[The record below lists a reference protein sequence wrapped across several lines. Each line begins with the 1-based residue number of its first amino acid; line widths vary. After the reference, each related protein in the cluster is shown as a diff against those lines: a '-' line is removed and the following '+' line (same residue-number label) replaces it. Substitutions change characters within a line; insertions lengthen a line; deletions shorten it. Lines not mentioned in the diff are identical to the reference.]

1 VNSETRFASVWY
13 AHSYLRELVLIYPTY
28 AIMMGEHGISPLAL
42 STLFIV
48 WSLTHLVLEVPSG
61 TLADRYSRR
70 RLLILSAALKGV
82 AFLIWWVLPGFWGY
96 LVGFV
101 AWGMAS
107 SLVSGTAEALLHDT
121 LAARDAT
128 HTFARLYG
136 RGLAFNSLGVATALA
151 LGGYAA
157 EFGYTLPLLASVA
170 APWLTAALVAVGLEE
185 PPRARQPHLDGL
197 VGTLRGAVIEIRRNP
212 TLIYVVA
219 MFTILVTGYGVLEEY
234 IGPLLTEKPGFSL
247 TAIGVVYAS
256 AFAARTVGMELAHRL
271 PVRGFRPIA
280 TIFGIGGVGLA
291 LVTRFDH
298 WLLAV
303 PLAIYFAAS
312 ASAEVLLQTRL
323 QESMTGH
330 ARATVTSIAGVGE
343 ASFGVVLYLMI
354 GSAAEI
360 WSWHAGAA
368 GVAALTIVGAAV
380 FWLFAPPHHS
390 RSETAPTT

>member
-1 VNSETRFASVWY
+1 MNSETRFASVWY

-185 PPRARQPHLDGL
+185 PPRARQPHSDGL
-197 VGTLRGAVIEIRRNP
+197 VGTLR
-212 TLIYVVA
+212 
-219 MFTILVTGYGVLEEY
+219 
-234 IGPLLTEKPGFSL
+234 
-247 TAIGVVYAS
+247 
-256 AFAARTVGMELAHRL
+256 
-271 PVRGFRPIA
+271 
-280 TIFGIGGVGLA
+280 
-291 LVTRFDH
+291 
-298 WLLAV
+298 
-303 PLAIYFAAS
+303 
-312 ASAEVLLQTRL
+312 
-323 QESMTGH
+323 
-330 ARATVTSIAGVGE
+330 
-343 ASFGVVLYLMI
+343 
-354 GSAAEI
+354 
-360 WSWHAGAA
+360 
-368 GVAALTIVGAAV
+368 
-380 FWLFAPPHHS
+380 
-390 RSETAPTT
+390 